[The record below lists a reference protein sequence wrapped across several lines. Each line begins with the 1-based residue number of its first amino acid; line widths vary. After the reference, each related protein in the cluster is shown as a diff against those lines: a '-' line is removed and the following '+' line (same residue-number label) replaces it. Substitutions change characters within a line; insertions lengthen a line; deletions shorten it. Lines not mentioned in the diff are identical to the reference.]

1 MISLITSIT
10 KEWLVWLHDEISQID
25 KLTGWLIRSKKKN
38 FFGAEILNQTTLAV
52 FILEDVLD
60 VQTH

>member
-25 KLTGWLIRSKKKN
+25 KLTGWLIRSKKT
-38 FFGAEILNQTTLAV
+38 FFGGEILNQATLPV